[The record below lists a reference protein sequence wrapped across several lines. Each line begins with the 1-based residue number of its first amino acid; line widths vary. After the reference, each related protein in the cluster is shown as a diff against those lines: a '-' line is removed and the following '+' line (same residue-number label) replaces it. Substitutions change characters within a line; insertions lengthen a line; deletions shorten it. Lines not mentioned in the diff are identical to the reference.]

1 MTGRERSRGR
11 ERREGWD
18 PEREKESK
26 PAAKNLLQN
35 NKLSPEDFCR
45 RVSRGWLL
53 PEVTSLF
60 LTDDAIIQVLGDV
73 QENGLASLVLHFAE
87 LLRDMAPC
95 LVLLFYPIKCLI
107 NYRADDELPSFLVGI
122 FATALLCSSL
132 RRGMRKAI
140 VSESRSR
147 AHFEAR
153 IDVKNTVRVI
163 ARRDIS
169 A

>member
-1 MTGRERSRGR
+1 MLTQNVRAKDPRKRGERVGTP
-11 ERREGWD
+11 RRKK
-18 PEREKESK
+18 R

-107 NYRADDELPSFLVGI
+107 NYRADDELPPFLVGI

-132 RRGMRKAI
+132 RRGMREAI

-147 AHFEAR
+147 VSLR
-153 IDVKNTVRVI
+153 SSNRC
-163 ARRDIS
+163 
-169 A
+169 